1 MTSQLP
7 VPPDRDVHVMDPAA
21 PARLPAASTGVPEL
35 DADPAWRLA
44 AAFLLSYRGHT
55 RRAYFADIR
64 AWYAWCA
71 GIDLPPLAARRHH
84 VDRWIA
90 EQLDHPQPG
99 TGRPVAAATVTRR
112 LSCLS
117 GLYDYAVVDAGL
129 LDASPVVRV
138 KRPRVSDRSS
148 TTGLT
153 ETELIALLGA
163 ADADGPRSA
172 ALVTLLAL
180 NGLRV
185 GEALALDAPDLTY
198 DFGHRVL
205 GLTRKGGKR
214 SVEALAPATVRA
226 LETYLAGRATGPI
239 FLNRDGG
246 RLGEPTVWR
255 LIRRLARAAGIP
267 AADQLSPHS
276 LRHSAI
282 TAALNAGIPFRDVQD
297 FAGHADPRTTRRY
310 DRSRHNL
317 DRHATYALASRLGR
331 GTDQPVSPDEQPE
344 R

>member
-1 MTSQLP
+1 MRA
-7 VPPDRDVHVMDPAA
+7 D
-21 PARLPAASTGVPEL
+21 L

-44 AAFLLSYRGHT
+44 AAFLLGYRGHT

-64 AWYAWCA
+64 AWYGWCA
-71 GIDLPPLAARRHH
+71 SIDLPPLSARRHH

-90 EQLDHPQPG
+90 EQLEDPQPG

-117 GLYDYAVVDAGL
+117 GLYEYAVVDAGL

-185 GEALALDAPDLTY
+185 GDALA
-198 DFGHRVL
+198 
-205 GLTRKGGKR
+205 
-214 SVEALAPATVRA
+214 
-226 LETYLAGRATGPI
+226 
-239 FLNRDGG
+239 
-246 RLGEPTVWR
+246 
-255 LIRRLARAAGIP
+255 
-267 AADQLSPHS
+267 
-276 LRHSAI
+276 
-282 TAALNAGIPFRDVQD
+282 
-297 FAGHADPRTTRRY
+297 
-310 DRSRHNL
+310 
-317 DRHATYALASRLGR
+317 
-331 GTDQPVSPDEQPE
+331 
-344 R
+344 

>member
-1 MTSQLP
+1 MTD
-7 VPPDRDVHVMDPAA
+7 PPTPADPLASSAA
-21 PARLPAASTGVPEL
+21 VARLPTAALGVPVL

-44 AAFLLSYRGHT
+44 AAFLLGYRGHT

-64 AWYAWCA
+64 AWYGWCA
-71 GIDLPPLAARRHH
+71 GIGLPPLSAQRHH

-90 EQLDHPQPG
+90 EQLEHPQPG
-99 TGRPVAAATVTRR
+99 TGRPASAATVTRR
-112 LSCLS
+112 ISCLA
-117 GLYDYAVVDAGL
+117 GLYEYAVVDAGL
-129 LDASPVVRV
+129 LEASPVVRV

-172 ALVTLLAL
+172 ALITLLAL

-185 GEALALDAPDLTY
+185 GEALALDAPDLSY

-226 LETYLAGRATGPI
+226 LETYLGVEGHPP
-239 FLNRDGG
+239 
-246 RLGEPTVWR
+246 E
-255 LIRRLARAAGIP
+255 IRR
-267 AADQLSPHS
+267 
-276 LRHSAI
+276 
-282 TAALNAGIPFRDVQD
+282 
-297 FAGHADPRTTRRY
+297 
-310 DRSRHNL
+310 
-317 DRHATYALASRLGR
+317 
-331 GTDQPVSPDEQPE
+331 
-344 R
+344 

>member
-163 ADADGPRSA
+163 ADADGSRP
-172 ALVTLLAL
+172 TQLA
-180 NGLRV
+180 
-185 GEALALDAPDLTY
+185 
-198 DFGHRVL
+198 
-205 GLTRKGGKR
+205 
-214 SVEALAPATVRA
+214 
-226 LETYLAGRATGPI
+226 
-239 FLNRDGG
+239 
-246 RLGEPTVWR
+246 
-255 LIRRLARAAGIP
+255 
-267 AADQLSPHS
+267 
-276 LRHSAI
+276 
-282 TAALNAGIPFRDVQD
+282 
-297 FAGHADPRTTRRY
+297 
-310 DRSRHNL
+310 
-317 DRHATYALASRLGR
+317 
-331 GTDQPVSPDEQPE
+331 
-344 R
+344 